1 MTVKKVSE
9 TRKINFNDKLYLIKT
24 PDKYYVGNS
33 LENVVGNIL
42 SHPKSSV
49 NAILIINSY
58 TLTVILPS
66 HHEIETIFSICNV
79 SENCFLYVDK
89 HNVILLKDLTKYLK
103 FIDPL
108 DAKPIGTGIRV
119 RLKKNENYFF
129 ESNNKNV
136 NIISFDKQKCS
147 EKNSERLYFTETFA
161 EQTNHMKGN
170 DNVMDEEKSI
180 FDAPADAAVPD
191 AKFLF
196 PNSKQNCSDVN
207 EFPQGNITAQASPHT
222 SEISPDATVQQ
233 TGEFSGMN
241 SAYMN
246 LMCSGFNEQNL
257 KQNPQNVGGQFA
269 APPPNG
275 NQNNFQNIHHG
286 FPQQYNGM
294 PVQYNQ
300 SLMYGQLNPNGMP
313 MPNQM
318 QNGMPMPN
326 QMQNGMPMPNQMQNS
341 MPMPNQ
347 MQNQMSNSMQYNN
360 SQMINNYQNEHY
372 QGQSMNMQS
381 MQVSGYQSSY
391 SNMSKK
397 VDNSGDFYKF
407 RKMKMLSDVDD
418 EPLDDIS
425 DKPKSG
431 LRRLFGSNK

>member
-66 HHEIETIFSICNV
+66 HHEIETIFSICNI

-136 NIISFDKQKCS
+136 NIISFDKQNCS

-161 EQTNHMKGN
+161 EQTNQMKGN

-180 FDAPADAAVPD
+180 FDAPA
-191 AKFLF
+191 
-196 PNSKQNCSDVN
+196 
-207 EFPQGNITAQASPHT
+207 
-222 SEISPDATVQQ
+222 DATVQQ

-257 KQNPQNVGGQFA
+257 KQNPQNVGRQFA

-326 QMQNGMPMPNQMQNS
+326 QMQNGMPMPNQMQNGMPMPNQMQNGMPMPNQMQNG

>member
-1 MTVKKVSE
+1 
-9 TRKINFNDKLYLIKT
+9 
-24 PDKYYVGNS
+24 
-33 LENVVGNIL
+33 
-42 SHPKSSV
+42 
-49 NAILIINSY
+49 
-58 TLTVILPS
+58 
-66 HHEIETIFSICNV
+66 
-79 SENCFLYVDK
+79 
-89 HNVILLKDLTKYLK
+89 
-103 FIDPL
+103 
-108 DAKPIGTGIRV
+108 
-119 RLKKNENYFF
+119 
-129 ESNNKNV
+129 
-136 NIISFDKQKCS
+136 
-147 EKNSERLYFTETFA
+147 
-161 EQTNHMKGN
+161 
-170 DNVMDEEKSI
+170 
-180 FDAPADAAVPD
+180 
-191 AKFLF
+191 
-196 PNSKQNCSDVN
+196 
-207 EFPQGNITAQASPHT
+207 
-222 SEISPDATVQQ
+222 
-233 TGEFSGMN
+233 MN

-257 KQNPQNVGGQFA
+257 KQNPQNVGRQFA

-326 QMQNGMPMPNQMQNS
+326 QMQNGMPMPNQMQNGMPMPNQMQNGMPMPNQMQNG

>member
-1 MTVKKVSE
+1 MTVKKVAE

-66 HHEIETIFSICNV
+66 HHEIETIFSICNI

-136 NIISFDKQKCS
+136 NIISFDKQNCS

-161 EQTNHMKGN
+161 EQTNQMKGN

-180 FDAPADAAVPD
+180 FDAPA
-191 AKFLF
+191 
-196 PNSKQNCSDVN
+196 
-207 EFPQGNITAQASPHT
+207 
-222 SEISPDATVQQ
+222 DATVQQ

-257 KQNPQNVGGQFA
+257 KQNPQNVGRQFA

-326 QMQNGMPMPNQMQNS
+326 QMQNG

>member
-1 MTVKKVSE
+1 M
-9 TRKINFNDKLYLIKT
+9 
-24 PDKYYVGNS
+24 
-33 LENVVGNIL
+33 
-42 SHPKSSV
+42 
-49 NAILIINSY
+49 
-58 TLTVILPS
+58 
-66 HHEIETIFSICNV
+66 
-79 SENCFLYVDK
+79 
-89 HNVILLKDLTKYLK
+89 K

-136 NIISFDKQKCS
+136 NIISFDKQNCS

-161 EQTNHMKGN
+161 EQTNQMKGN

-180 FDAPADAAVPD
+180 FDAPA
-191 AKFLF
+191 
-196 PNSKQNCSDVN
+196 
-207 EFPQGNITAQASPHT
+207 
-222 SEISPDATVQQ
+222 DATVQQ

-257 KQNPQNVGGQFA
+257 KQNPQNVGRQFA

-300 SLMYGQLNPNGMP
+300 SLMYGQLNPNG
-313 MPNQM
+313 
-318 QNGMPMPN
+318 
-326 QMQNGMPMPNQMQNS
+326 